1 VFWRFVGINLI
12 FLCGHTISK
21 WTFSWTTF
29 RGGEGRGG
37 GCKGNIEI
45 GNVGG
50 SSRSC
55 SVMNNSKGIKINLSC
70 G

>member
-37 GCKGNIEI
+37 EGRGVQGEY
-45 GNVGG
+45 
-50 SSRSC
+50 RDWE
-55 SVMNNSKGIKINLSC
+55 C
-70 G
+70 GWF